1 MKTELELPE
10 NPDALRDF
18 ARDLVKQF
26 HQLTSE
32 NATLSG
38 ENASLQREKALL
50 QEQINLLLHKRF
62 SANSEKY
69 RAEQADL
76 FNEAEAYAE
85 TLNET
90 IAEAGLDSES
100 TVPETGGETTTTTE
114 PASPRKPGR
123 KALPAELPRVEI
135 VHDLPE
141 DQRCCSEGHALK
153 VIGEEISEQLDII
166 PAKVQ
171 VLRHIRKKYACPCC
185 QAEVKTAPLPPQP
198 IPKSNASP
206 GLLAYVAA
214 SKFVDALPLNRQSK
228 LFARIGVE
236 LNRATLANW
245 MIRSGQLIQPLINL
259 LEEALLNYPVLQ
271 MDETRIQVLKEP
283 ERPAESQSYIWVRRG
298 GPPTQPVV
306 LFHYAPS
313 RSQTVADQLL
323 QGFAGTVQTD
333 GYTAYVGVCAK
344 NGLRHAGCFAH
355 ARRKFDEAYKATG
368 KGQPKAGKA
377 SKALGMIQK
386 LYRIETQIKHLPA
399 DDKVRMRQEQAVP
412 LLNEIKA
419 WADVSLTQ
427 VAPSSLIGK
436 ALAYLTSHWAQ
447 LAVYCQDDRID
458 IDNNATERA
467 IRPFV
472 IGRNNWM
479 FSDTVHGAKASANLY
494 SLIETAK
501 LNGLEPYRYLWHIF
515 TELPKA
521 QTLTDIEQLL
531 PWAVD
536 TVYINGLKQLG

>member
-1 MKTELELPE
+1 METELELPD
-10 NPDALRDF
+10 NIDALRRLAADF
-18 ARDLVKQF
+18 ARELR
-26 HQLTSE
+26 QLKAQ
-32 NATLSG
+32 NAV
-38 ENASLQREKALL
+38 L

-62 SANSEKY
+62 GANSEKY
-69 RAEQADL
+69 RAEQSDL

-85 TLNET
+85 E
-90 IAEAGLDSES
+90 
-100 TVPETGGETTTTTE
+100 GGEADVADAE
-114 PASPRKPGR
+114 SPAPKAPVEAAITPEQPSSRKPGR

-141 DQRCCSEGHALK
+141 EQRRCSEGHALK
-153 VIGEEISEQLDII
+153 EIGEEISEQLDII

-206 GLLAYVAA
+206 GLLAYVAT

-228 LFARIGVE
+228 QFARIGVE
-236 LNRATLANW
+236 LNRATLASW

-259 LEEALLNYPVLQ
+259 LEEQLLHYSVLQ
-271 MDETRIQVLKEP
+271 MDETSVQVLKEP
-283 ERPAESQSYIWVRRG
+283 DRAAESQSYLWVRRG
-298 GPPTQPVV
+298 GPPEQAVV

-313 RSQTVADQLL
+313 RSQAVADQLL
-323 QGFAGTVQTD
+323 QGYAGTVQTD
-333 GYTAYVGVCAK
+333 GYTAYAAVCAK
-344 NGLRHAGCFAH
+344 NGLRHAGCWAH
-355 ARRKFDEAYKATG
+355 CRRYFDEALKATA
-368 KGQPKAGKA
+368 KGQSKAGKA

-386 LYRIETQIKHLPA
+386 LYRIETRIKHLSTA
-399 DDKVRMRQEQAVP
+399 DKYRIRQEQAVP

-436 ALAYLTSHWAQ
+436 ALAYLTKHWAS
-447 LAVYCQDDRID
+447 LIVYCEDGRLE
-458 IDNNATERA
+458 IDNNRIERA

-472 IGRNNWM
+472 IGRNNWL

-501 LNGLEPYRYLWHIF
+501 LNGLEPYRYLWHVF
-515 TELPKA
+515 QELPKA
-521 QTLTDIEQLL
+521 QTLADIERLL
-531 PWAVD
+531 PWAVEPP
-536 TVYINGLKQLG
+536 YINGLK

>member
-1 MKTELELPE
+1 MNSELKLPE

-26 HQLTSE
+26 QQLQS
-32 NATLSG
+32 
-38 ENASLQREKALL
+38 EKARL

-85 TLNET
+85 TLDPT
-90 IAEAGLDSES
+90 DADVAGIDADSG
-100 TVPETGGETTTTTE
+100 TVAGVETTTE
-114 PASPRKPGR
+114 PESAPPRKPGR
-123 KALPAELPRVEI
+123 KALPSELPRVDI
-135 VHDLPE
+135 VHELPE
-141 DQRCCSEGHALK
+141 DRRYCSEGHALK
-153 VIGEEISEQLDII
+153 VIGEDIAEQLDII

-171 VLRHIRKKYACPCC
+171 VIRHVRKKYACPCC
-185 QAEVKTAPLPPQP
+185 QAEVTTAPLPPQP

-206 GLLAYVAA
+206 GLLAYVAT

-228 LFARIGVE
+228 LFARLGVE
-236 LNRATLANW
+236 LNRATLAHW

-259 LEEALLNYPVLQ
+259 LDEALLTHPVLQ
-271 MDETRIQVLKEP
+271 MDETRIQVLKEKD
-283 ERPAESQSYIWVRRG
+283 RAAESHSYLWVRRG
-298 GPPTQPVV
+298 GPPAQPVV

-313 RSQTVADQLL
+313 RSQAVANQLL
-323 QGFAGTVQTD
+323 RGFSGTVQTD
-333 GYTAYVGVCAK
+333 GYAAYASVCA
-344 NGLRHAGCFAH
+344 NHGLRHAGCWAH

-368 KGQPKAGKA
+368 KGRPKTGKA

-386 LYRIETQIKHLPA
+386 LYRIESQIKSLSA
-399 DDKVRMRQEQAVP
+399 DDRYRIRQQHAVP
-412 LLNEIKA
+412 LLNEIKT

-427 VAPSSLIGK
+427 VVPSSLIGK
-436 ALAYLTSHWAQ
+436 ALAYLTKHWDTLTAYCEDGR
-447 LAVYCQDDRID
+447 LA
-458 IDNNATERA
+458 IDNNAVERA

-472 IGRNNWM
+472 IGRNNWL
-479 FSDTVHGAKASANLY
+479 FADTVGGAKASANLY

-501 LNGLEPYRYLWHIF
+501 LNALEPYRYLWHIF

-521 QTLTDIEQLL
+521 QTLADIEQLL

-536 TVYINGLKQLG
+536 TTYINGLK